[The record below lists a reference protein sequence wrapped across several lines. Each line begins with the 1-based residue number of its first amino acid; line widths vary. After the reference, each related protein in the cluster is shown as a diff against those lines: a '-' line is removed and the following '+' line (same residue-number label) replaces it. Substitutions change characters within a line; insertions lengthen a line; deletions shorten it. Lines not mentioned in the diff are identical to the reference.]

1 MVEEVIL
8 HAGGI
13 LLLSLRVHADSG
25 NSTASG
31 LPPPQR
37 IYATL
42 ESFLD
47 RLICGSLPLQG
58 DHQLDNLSTALGVI
72 DALLLSLTSPSSSQS
87 NADPDLIKM
96 IGTLNPPSRLTPEAI
111 ECGIQDVQWPG
122 RLSFHLLQIPIHPV
136 ENPTTT
142 LFLLL
147 ADGVHNPTS
156 AHTLGS
162 TSPAYNHRQ

>member
-1 MVEEVIL
+1 MVEEVVL

-13 LLLSLRVHADSG
+13 LLLSLRVHADNG

-31 LPPPQR
+31 LPPPQC
-37 IYATL
+37 IYASL

-47 RLICGSLPLQG
+47 CLICGSLPLQG

-72 DALLLSLTSPSSSQS
+72 LLLSSKPISDSQS

-96 IGTLNPPSRLTPEAI
+96 IGMLNLPSRLTPETI

-122 RLSFHLLQIPIHPV
+122 RLSFHLLQIPMHPV
-136 ENPTTT
+136 ENPTSTP
-142 LFLLL
+142 FLIL
-147 ADGVHNPTS
+147 ADGAHNPTS

>member
-1 MVEEVIL
+1 MVEEVVL

-13 LLLSLRVHADSG
+13 LLLSLRVHTDNG

-37 IYATL
+37 IYTSL

-72 DALLLSLTSPSSSQS
+72 LLLSSKPISDSQS

-96 IGTLNPPSRLTPEAI
+96 IGTLNLPSRLTPEMI
-111 ECGIQDVQWPG
+111 ERGIQDVQWPG
-122 RLSFHLLQIPIHPV
+122 RLSFHLLQIPMHPV
-136 ENPTTT
+136 ENPTSTP
-142 LFLLL
+142 FLIL
-147 ADGVHNPTS
+147 ADGAHNPTS